1 MIEITGNTL
10 TIENVIEVARN
21 KVQVAL
27 LSEKAYLRMESCRS
41 WIEDTILQN
50 TESYYGVNTGVGSLV
65 SQRINPTQASI
76 LSRNI
81 VLSCAAGIGEP
92 LSEEI
97 VRAMLLIRAN
107 SLAMGYSGVRPL
119 IVNTLIKMLNNGVVP
134 YIPAKG
140 SVGASG
146 DLAPLAHL
154 ALVLSRDST
163 DDVENSGQAW
173 FEGVLMSGKE
183 AMTRA
188 GIPRVILKA
197 KEGSSLTNGTT
208 LMVSVATIA
217 QYDSEIL
224 VKQAEITAAM
234 SLEGLLGFSAS
245 FDPATHRVNGQPG
258 QIETSDHIRALIGGS
273 SLVDSR
279 VEQVQD
285 AYSLRCIPQ
294 VIGSVRDVLSFLRKR
309 LSAAIN
315 APCDNPLIFEGTTP
329 ENPFRVISGGNF
341 HGEGLAMWLD
351 FLGIA
356 MAELGSISERR
367 TFRLLTPDLNAGLP
381 AMLISSSELN
391 SGLMVTQ
398 VTAAALVSD
407 NKTLA
412 HPDSVDSI
420 PTSANQEDFVSMGAN
435 SARHALEILSNVRII
450 IAIELLAATQAID
463 LRLDGGKK
471 LGLGTLL
478 AYQLVRKYVSF
489 LEHDRPV
496 SVDIQLLADLLARGE
511 LLKSVQKILKI

>member
-1 MIEITGNTL
+1 
-10 TIENVIEVARN
+10 
-21 KVQVAL
+21 
-27 LSEKAYLRMESCRS
+27 MESSRS
-41 WIEDTILQN
+41 CIEDTIQQN

-119 IVNTLIKMLNNGVVP
+119 IVNTLINMLNNGVIP

-163 DDVENSGQAW
+163 DDIKNSGQAW

-217 QYDSEIL
+217 LYDSEIL

-234 SLEGLLGFSAS
+234 SLEGLLGNSAS
-245 FDPATHRVNGQPG
+245 FDPATHYVNGQPG
-258 QIETSDHIRALIGGS
+258 QVETSDHIRALIGGS

-294 VIGSVRDVLSFLRKR
+294 VIGSVRDVLSFIRKR

-315 APCDNPLIFEGTTP
+315 APCDNPLIFEGTTT
-329 ENPFRVISGGNF
+329 ENPYRVIPGGNF

-351 FLGIA
+351 FMGIA
-356 MAELGSISERR
+356 MAEIGSIAERR
-367 TFRLLTPDLNAGLP
+367 IFRLLTPELNSGLP
-381 AMLISSSELN
+381 AMLVSSSDLN

-398 VTAAALVSD
+398 LTAAALVSD

-435 SARHALEILSNVRII
+435 SARHALEIINNVRII
-450 IAIELLAATQAID
+450 VAIELLAATQAIE
-463 LRLDGGKK
+463 LRPGGPNK
-471 LGLGTLL
+471 LGSGTIV
-478 AYQLVRKYVSF
+478 AFQLVRKLVPF
-489 LEHDRPV
+489 LEQDRSLTP
-496 SVDIQLLADLLARGE
+496 DIEILANLLSRGE
-511 LLKSVQKILKI
+511 LLASVQKVTEKSIKK